1 MPILA
6 FTADHSDSV
15 SRLEWAAKNSYALE
29 FSPDPLRPD
38 LLPGS
43 VLPFLRRDIPV
54 RFHTRYFGWEMGHA
68 DRHEADKALEVH
80 LETLKRMQGLSEPV
94 ITVHTGLS
102 PGIPVREK
110 HIVDN
115 LSRLVEYAA
124 RLGITVCLENLRL
137 GHASDP
143 HNIINWAKASGA
155 GITMDLGHALG
166 CSMVLD
172 SEITPLEIAD
182 LFDSRIYGVHIY
194 GREDER
200 GHHPIMDLKPFHALI
215 NRLLQTGCGWWT
227 VELND
232 PEDAAATRNMI
243 EDYLDQAYIF
253 SSRKRPGQEIG
264 EPLRRAHGTKR
275 GGSNPRQVSGPAQ

>member
-1 MPILA
+1 MGA
-6 FTADHSDSV
+6 
-15 SRLEWAAKNSYALE
+15 
-29 FSPDPLRPD
+29 
-38 LLPGS
+38 
-43 VLPFLRRDIPV
+43 DIPV
-54 RFHTRYFGWEMGHA
+54 RFHTRYFRYEMGHA

-94 ITVHTGLS
+94 VTVHTGLS

-143 HNIINWAKASGA
+143 HNIIKWAKTSGA

-182 LFDSRIYGVHIY
+182 LFDSRIYEVHIY

-200 GHHPIMDLKPFHALI
+200 GHHPIRDLKPFHALI
-215 NRLLQTGCGWWT
+215 DRLLQTGCGWWT

-253 SSRKRPGQEIG
+253 SRRKRPGQEIR
-264 EPLRRAHGTKR
+264 EPLRRAHGTK
-275 GGSNPRQVSGPAQ
+275 